1 MSVEVLDLSYER
13 TPNAASG
20 VSEEVSGRP
29 EDGSRLRKVGEAVA
43 VVSASA
49 LAGGGA
55 GMLAGVALGAINP
68 YALGLFGTAVGIITP
83 VLLKIAVGAWG
94 PRRRRWLGG

>member
-1 MSVEVLDLSYER
+1 MSVEVLDLSHER

-29 EDGSRLRKVGEAVA
+29 AGGGRLRKVGEAVA

-49 LAGGGA
+49 LASGGA

-68 YALGLFGTAVGIITP
+68 YALGLFGIAVGIVTP
-83 VLLKIAVGAWG
+83 VLLKVAVGAWG
-94 PRRRRWLGG
+94 PRLWRRFGG

>member
-1 MSVEVLDLSYER
+1 MSVEVLDRSSER

-29 EDGSRLRKVGEAVA
+29 KGGCRLRKVGEVMA

-55 GMLAGVALGAINP
+55 GMLGGGALGAINP
-68 YALGLFGTAVGIITP
+68 YALGLFGTAVGLITP
-83 VLLKIAVGAWG
+83 VLLKVAVGAWG
-94 PRRRRWLGG
+94 PRWWRWLGG